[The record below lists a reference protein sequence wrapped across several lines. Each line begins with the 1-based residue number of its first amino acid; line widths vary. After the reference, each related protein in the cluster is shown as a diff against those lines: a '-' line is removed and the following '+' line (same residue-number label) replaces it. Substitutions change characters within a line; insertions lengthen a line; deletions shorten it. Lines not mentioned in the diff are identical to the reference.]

1 MSMGQAWGENK
12 ITGCVCE
19 SFRFEFCLNFKRD
32 EEAILKVLNV
42 SSYKIDL
49 TKPTISLNTKG
60 KTGNPMNPIMK
71 RLVPGLTVSP
81 GWYQI
86 SNS

>member
-1 MSMGQAWGENK
+1 MLMGQAWGENK

-49 TKPTISLNTKG
+49 TKPMISLNTKG
-60 KTGNPMNPIMK
+60 TDRQSDESDHEEVRTGVNC
-71 RLVPGLTVSP
+71 
-81 GWYQI
+81 
-86 SNS
+86 